1 MKFIA
6 GCFIT
11 VLLGCICNLTVAQTI
26 SSAMHGKVITDNAGT
41 ADGATVV
48 LLNSRDSSVVQSTIS
63 SQTGIFN
70 FNKLRAG
77 NYLLFVTKL
86 NYSKVYNGPYQVI
99 AGSNLDIG
107 VIIIKQSANQLRE
120 INITGRKDFV
130 EVKADRTV
138 LNVDQNIMASG
149 ASLYDVLST
158 APGVKVMND
167 EILFR
172 GGQKAMIAIN
182 GKPVLLTGDEL
193 ANFLRNYQSNS
204 ISKIELIDNPGGKY
218 DAAAG
223 GGMINIVLKKNKNL
237 GSNFTISQTA
247 AIGDKYKFNTGLTYT
262 LRTTNLSVF
271 ASYNYINNSV
281 PHSINTSRNI
291 FNGSQADNFDL
302 NYNADIK
309 SKNNSFNLGADYALT
324 SRQTIGFLINGFAN
338 NADITKRSTTVIS
351 TNGQRDS
358 SINTIS
364 SINRDIY
371 NFNYNLNY
379 KASLGRSGK
388 TNLSADAD
396 YSDYHRH
403 STELLE
409 NDFFNASGKSDSDP
423 LFYKD
428 VSPSHITIR
437 SENIDFSQV
446 LSKTTNM
453 AAGLKNSQVNS
464 DNMIDFEQNINGDY
478 AILPYL
484 TDHFIYHERINAA
497 YLELDTRFGKTNL
510 TLNLRGEQTNSQAKS
525 INAPNTVISNYL
537 NLFPNVQLTQDLNKN
552 NQLTLSYA
560 RNINRP
566 SYQDLNPF
574 VSYIDQFYYSTGNPF
589 LKPAYINTY
598 SVSEFLLNKYKV
610 SLSMIVT
617 DNYFNTIFSQNDATK
632 VYITEKANLGTR
644 YQYNAE
650 FSVPFD
656 ITRWWHIDANL
667 TAYHDK
673 YVYAQD
679 TVAKRSTNAFT
690 FNLNQNFKLTS
701 KLSALLHAYYESPSY
716 FAISQYKEGHYV
728 NAGFSYSVLNNNGR
742 IRLVFNDIFNTDN
755 LNRYHTNYTNLDL
768 TARDKVGS
776 RFIQATFTY
785 HIGSVKSRAGK
796 DSIEEQRRLGGG
808 NGEN

>member
-1 MKFIA
+1 M
-6 GCFIT
+6 
-11 VLLGCICNLTVAQTI
+11 Q
-26 SSAMHGKVITDNAGT
+26 GKVITDNAET
-41 ADGATVV
+41 ADGATIV

-70 FNKLRAG
+70 FNKLQAG
-77 NYLLFVTKL
+77 SYLLFVTKL
-86 NYSKVYNGPYQVI
+86 NYNKVYNGPYQVT
-99 AGSNLDIG
+99 AGNNLDIG
-107 VIIIKQSANQLRE
+107 IITIKQSANELKE
-120 INITGRKDFV
+120 VNITGKKDFV

-182 GKPVLLTGDEL
+182 GKPVLLTGEEL
-193 ANFLRNYQSNS
+193 ADFLRNYQSSS
-204 ISKIELIDNPGGKY
+204 ISKIELIDNPGAKY
-218 DAAAG
+218 DAVAA
-223 GGMINIVLKKNKNL
+223 GGMINIVLKKNKDL
-237 GSNFTISQTA
+237 GSNFTVSQTA
-247 AIGDKYKFNTGLTYT
+247 AIGDKYKFNTGFTYT
-262 LRTTNLSVF
+262 LRTTKLSVF

-291 FNGSQADNFDL
+291 FNGNQVDNFNL

-309 SKNNSFNLGADYALT
+309 SKNNSFNLGADYELT

-338 NADITKRSTTVIS
+338 NANITKKSTTVIS

-364 SINRDIY
+364 GINRDIY

-388 TNLSADAD
+388 TILSADAD

-409 NDFFNASGKSDSDP
+409 NDFFNASGQSDSDP

-446 LSKTTNM
+446 LSTVTNM

-464 DNMIDFEQNINGDY
+464 DNMIDFDQNINGNY
-478 AILPYL
+478 AILPDL
-484 TDHFIYHERINAA
+484 TDHFVYHERINAA
-497 YLELDTRFGKTNL
+497 YLKLDTRFGKTNL
-510 TLNLRGEQTNSQAKS
+510 SLNLRGEQTNSHAQS
-525 INAPNTVISNYL
+525 INAPNPVTTNYFD
-537 NLFPNVQLTQDLNKN
+537 LFPSVQLTRNLNKN

-598 SVSEFLLNKYKV
+598 SVSDFLFNKYKV
-610 SLSMIVT
+610 LLSMVVT
-617 DNYFNTIFSQNDATK
+617 DNDFNTIFRQNDTTK

-650 FSVPFD
+650 FSVPVD
-656 ITRWWHIDANL
+656 ITRWWHIDADL
-667 TAYHDK
+667 IVYHDK

-679 TVAKRSTNAFT
+679 TVAKRSTSAFT

-701 KLSALLHAYYESPSY
+701 KLSALLHGYYESPSY
-716 FAISQYKEGHYV
+716 FAISQYKEGYYV

-796 DSIEEQRRLGGG
+796 DNIEEQKRLGGG
-808 NGEN
+808 SGEN